1 MFIWRGIHIARNAP
15 DLQSS
20 LIAIGITAMIGV
32 QAIMNVAVV
41 TGAMPVTG
49 VTLPFF
55 SYGGTAI
62 IIDIASVFLLQNIA
76 KNSRI
81 E

>member
-1 MFIWRGIHIARNAP
+1 
-15 DLQSS
+15 
-20 LIAIGITAMIGV
+20 
-32 QAIMNVAVV
+32 MNVAVV